1 MKKRKT
7 RLGKCMLRGG
17 RKEKG
22 NELRPENV
30 GKMES
35 EESGVERER
44 RKSKSAKGEGR
55 GTWGMWDG

>member
-1 MKKRKT
+1 
-7 RLGKCMLRGG
+7 MLRGG

-22 NELRPENV
+22 KELRPENV